1 MKKIALLLFIF
12 LATTGLASAKD
23 VYVTT
28 MSNDNASMQI
38 YIDDS
43 SIAHFNKTYTFSY
56 AVVSNTTGE
65 SARFTGSIASFFTP
79 YDVFY
84 VNGQPTY
91 VSELTPEGQAMIR
104 AFLSYLE
111 SHQPTLS
118 Y

>member
-1 MKKIALLLFIF
+1 MKKIALFLFIL
-12 LATTGLASAKD
+12 LATTGLVSAKD

-28 MSNDNASMQI
+28 MTKGDTSIQL

-43 SIAHFNKTYTFSY
+43 SIVHFNNTYTFSY
-56 AVVSNTTGE
+56 AAVSSATGD
-65 SARFTGSIASFFTP
+65 SVRFSSSIASYFKP

-84 VNGQPTY
+84 VDGYPTY
-91 VSELTPEGQAMIR
+91 VSELTPEGKAMVK
-104 AFLSYLE
+104 AFLSYLQ